1 MLLFDNMK
9 DLIRNV
15 KIEVNQ
21 KTYVKDPESSELGKR
36 IVKDGIS
43 LISQMGFESFTFR
56 KLGARIGS
64 NESSVYRYFENKHK
78 FLIYLTSWYWGWKEY
93 QLVMTTN
100 SIQDRAVKLERA
112 LEVLTEPVEEDS
124 AFLHIDEVALYQIVI
139 NEYSKSFLT
148 KEVDRENKEGYFEIY
163 KRMVGRLG
171 EMIHAV
177 QPDYPYAG
185 SLASTVMEGSLHQHF
200 LMEHFPSL
208 TNCTDDR
215 SLFDYFRLLV
225 FSSLN
230 LETHG

>member
-1 MLLFDNMK
+1 MMRH
-9 DLIRNV
+9 LIKNV
-15 KIEVNQ
+15 KIAVNE

-36 IVKDGIS
+36 IVEHGIA
-43 LISQMGFESFTFR
+43 LISEMGFEKFTFR
-56 KLGARIGS
+56 KLGTRIGS
-64 NESSVYRYFENKHK
+64 NESSIYRYFENKHK

-93 QLVMTTN
+93 QLVLTTN
-100 SIQDRAVKLERA
+100 SIEDEAVKLEKA

-171 EMIHAV
+171 EMIRAV
-177 QPDYPYAG
+177 QPGYAYAG

-208 TNCTDDR
+208 TNCTDNR
-215 SLFDYFRLLV
+215 SLFDYFRNLV

-230 LETHG
+230 LQIHG

>member
-1 MLLFDNMK
+1 MK

-15 KIEVNQ
+15 KIAVNQ

-36 IVKDGIS
+36 IVTHGIS
-43 LISQMGFESFTFR
+43 LISELGFESFTFR
-56 KLGARIGS
+56 KLGAQIGS
-64 NESSVYRYFENKHK
+64 NESSIYRYFENKHK

-93 QLVMTTN
+93 QLVLTTN
-100 SIQDRAVKLERA
+100 SIQDEAVKLEKA

-124 AFLHIDEVALYQIVI
+124 AFSHINEVALYQIVI

-163 KRMVGRLG
+163 KRMVRRLG
-171 EMIHAV
+171 EMITAV
-177 QPDYPYAG
+177 HPRYPFAG

-215 SLFDYFRLLV
+215 SLFNYFRHLV

-230 LETHG
+230 LKTNG

>member
-1 MLLFDNMK
+1 MK

-36 IVKDGIS
+36 IVKHGIS

-100 SIQDRAVKLERA
+100 SIQDR
-112 LEVLTEPVEEDS
+112 
-124 AFLHIDEVALYQIVI
+124 
-139 NEYSKSFLT
+139 
-148 KEVDRENKEGYFEIY
+148 
-163 KRMVGRLG
+163 
-171 EMIHAV
+171 
-177 QPDYPYAG
+177 
-185 SLASTVMEGSLHQHF
+185 
-200 LMEHFPSL
+200 
-208 TNCTDDR
+208 
-215 SLFDYFRLLV
+215 
-225 FSSLN
+225 
-230 LETHG
+230 

>member
-1 MLLFDNMK
+1 MH
-9 DLIRNV
+9 V
-15 KIEVNQ
+15 
-21 KTYVKDPESSELGKR
+21 
-36 IVKDGIS
+36 
-43 LISQMGFESFTFR
+43 
-56 KLGARIGS
+56 
-64 NESSVYRYFENKHK
+64 
-78 FLIYLTSWYWGWKEY
+78 
-93 QLVMTTN
+93 
-100 SIQDRAVKLERA
+100 
-112 LEVLTEPVEEDS
+112 
-124 AFLHIDEVALYQIVI
+124 DEVALYQIVI

-148 KEVDRENKEGYFEIY
+148 KEVDLENKEGYFEIY

-185 SLASTVMEGSLHQHF
+185 SLASTVMEGSLHQYF

-215 SLFDYFRLLV
+215 SLFDYFRHLV